1 MGFLG
6 FYPKSQQNAT
16 NILPKHSQ
24 TRSQTQNQTSKTKKN
39 QADTKIQ
46 QINEIRKNLK
56 KYQKF
61 IEKNYSYVGND
72 FAYEARTIHYNNKKN
87 SKGIYGSATK
97 NQINELKEEGIETQ
111 VFPWLEDKN
120 N

>member
-1 MGFLG
+1 M
-6 FYPKSQQNAT
+6 KSQN
-16 NILPKHSQ
+16 
-24 TRSQTQNQTSKTKKN
+24 
-39 QADTKIQ
+39 
-46 QINEIRKNLK
+46 
-56 KYQKF
+56 
-61 IEKNYSYVGND
+61 
-72 FAYEARTIHYNNKKN
+72 YNNKKN